1 MGFIIDLIINNG
13 TLPARTPMSNVIYW
27 FMQAVSL
34 LFFIM
39 YIHQFIYL
47 IIGSFKNAKVK
58 NKVFRFHTIGIVIS
72 ARNESRV
79 IGRLIDSIHASD
91 YPQSML
97 KIFVIA
103 DNCTDN
109 TAEICRNK
117 GCIVFERNNLDQI
130 GKGYALNFLFTKL
143 HSKEYSDIVPEA
155 YIVLDADN
163 EIKTNFITEMN
174 KVYDSGYE
182 MVTSYRNSKNFG
194 TNWITSGYG
203 YWFLHEAKHLNNA
216 RMILHTSSTILG
228 TGFLI
233 SSGLV
238 KEFNN
243 WEFFM
248 LTEDVQ
254 SSMEYVLKGG
264 KIGYCHTAEFY
275 DEQPETMRQSWKQRE
290 RWTKGYY
297 QTLGKYGMPLI
308 KNSFKNFSCWD
319 VFTNI
324 APMLIIAIALT
335 AAVLGFA
342 IFSLIIWDIS
352 ALICLATQVGLLLVS
367 LYFIMFAIPLL
378 LNITEG
384 KKIAMPWWKKVL
396 FNFTFP
402 FFMATYYPIAFS
414 AMFKYKKVKWD
425 PIQHGISKKEM
436 KAKKKGE

>member
-1 MGFIIDLIINNG
+1 MGFIIDLIIYG
-13 TLPARTPMSNVIYW
+13 GQLPSRTPMANVIYW
-27 FMQAVSL
+27 FMQIVTL
-34 LFFIM
+34 LFMIM
-39 YIHQFIYL
+39 YAHQFLYL
-47 IIGSFKNAKVK
+47 ILGSCKNSRVK
-58 NKVFRFHTIGIVIS
+58 NKVFKFHTIGVVIS

-79 IGRLIDSIHASD
+79 IGNLIDSIRSSD

-97 KIFVIA
+97 KIFVVA

-117 GCIVFERNNLDQI
+117 GCIVFERFDTEKI
-130 GKGYALNFLFTKL
+130 GKGYALNYLFTKL
-143 HSKEYSDIVPEA
+143 HSEEYIDIVPEA
-155 YIVLDADN
+155 YIILDADN
-163 EIKTNFITEMN
+163 IVKPNFITEIN

-203 YWFLHEAKHLNNA
+203 YWFLHEAKHLNNS
-216 RMILHTSSTILG
+216 RMILHSSSTILG

-233 SSGLV
+233 SSALV

-275 DEQPETMRQSWKQRE
+275 DEQPESFKQSWKQRE

-297 QTLGKYGMPLI
+297 QTLGKYGVPLI
-308 KNSFKNFSCWD
+308 KNSFRNFSCWD

-324 APMLIIAIALT
+324 APMLIIAISLTVAIIAFAL
-335 AAVLGFA
+335 V
-342 IFSLIIWDIS
+342 SLIIWDIS
-352 ALICLATQVGLLLVS
+352 ALICLAIQLGTMLVGL
-367 LYFIMFAIPLL
+367 YFVMLAIPLM
-378 LNITEG
+378 LNITEW
-384 KKIAMPWWKKVL
+384 KKIEIPGWKKIL
-396 FNFTFP
+396 FMFTFP

-425 PIQHGISKKEM
+425 PIQHGISKKD
-436 KAKKKGE
+436 KSK